1 LRGTGCTRALTGP
14 YRKKSS
20 IAVNRAVIPAA
31 RAHVALWTGI
41 AAKPNF
47 ESNPTRDE
55 RLDMALQDQQ
65 AEPSMEEI
73 LASIRRIISE
83 EEQTPT
89 AEPVLD
95 LTQTDEPQTEVE
107 DDIVFEAVEQV
118 VAQETVTAPTPAPTP
133 TQIETPMPTTATVIT
148 PTADTILSPPTA
160 SAAAGALARLAGTL
174 RVSDTPG
181 QTVEGVVRELLKPML
196 KEWLDKNLPS
206 IVESRVEA
214 ELERIARLA
223 R

>member
-1 LRGTGCTRALTGP
+1 MT
-14 YRKKSS
+14 
-20 IAVNRAVIPAA
+20 
-31 RAHVALWTGI
+31 
-41 AAKPNF
+41 
-47 ESNPTRDE
+47 
-55 RLDMALQDQQ
+55 LQDPQ

-83 EEQTPT
+83 EEQPA

-95 LTQTDEPQTEVE
+95 LTQHEPAPALEAPE

-118 VAQETVTAPTPAPTP
+118 VAAAAPAPTPAAAPARAPASEATTPSEPTILAP
-133 TQIETPMPTTATVIT
+133 PTTH
-148 PTADTILSPPTA
+148 
-160 SAAAGALARLAGTL
+160 AAAGSLARLAGSL
-174 RVSDTPG
+174 RIADTNG

-196 KEWLDKNLPS
+196 KDWLDKNLPA

>member
-1 LRGTGCTRALTGP
+1 
-14 YRKKSS
+14 
-20 IAVNRAVIPAA
+20 
-31 RAHVALWTGI
+31 
-41 AAKPNF
+41 
-47 ESNPTRDE
+47 
-55 RLDMALQDQQ
+55 MALQDPQ

-83 EEQTPT
+83 EEQSP

-95 LTQTDEPQTEVE
+95 LTEQASETPAPSAAPNVD
-107 DDIVFEAVEQV
+107 DDIVFEAVEPAV
-118 VAQETVTAPTPAPTP
+118 VEAAAPPPRPAPAPTQEVAP
-133 TQIETPMPTTATVIT
+133 TMSAETI
-148 PTADTILSPPTA
+148 ISQPTA
-160 SAAAGALARLAGTL
+160 SAAAGSMARLAGTL
-174 RVSDTPG
+174 RVADTPG

-196 KEWLDKNLPS
+196 KEWLDRNLPA

>member
-1 LRGTGCTRALTGP
+1 
-14 YRKKSS
+14 
-20 IAVNRAVIPAA
+20 
-31 RAHVALWTGI
+31 
-41 AAKPNF
+41 
-47 ESNPTRDE
+47 
-55 RLDMALQDQQ
+55 MALQDPQ

-83 EEQTPT
+83 EEQAP

-95 LTQTDEPQTEVE
+95 LTEHAQEPVAAAPQAE
-107 DDIVFEAVEQV
+107 DDIVFEAVEPAV
-118 VAQETVTAPTPAPTP
+118 IEEAPPPRPAPRAPALEAAASVTP
-133 TQIETPMPTTATVIT
+133 ETI
-148 PTADTILSPPTA
+148 ISPPTA
-160 SAAAGALARLAGTL
+160 SAAAGAMARLAGTL
-174 RVSDTPG
+174 RVADTPG

-196 KEWLDKNLPS
+196 KEWLDRNLPA

>member
-1 LRGTGCTRALTGP
+1 VLQALDVPRWTR
-14 YRKKSS
+14 
-20 IAVNRAVIPAA
+20 
-31 RAHVALWTGI
+31 I
-41 AAKPNF
+41 AAKPSLRV
-47 ESNPTRDE
+47 ETDSHE

-83 EEQTPT
+83 EEQAPT

-95 LTQTDEPQTEVE
+95 LTLTDEPPLEGAD
-107 DDIVFEAVEQV
+107 DDIVFETVDQAAAEEAV
-118 VAQETVTAPTPAPTP
+118 AAAPTPAPTP
-133 TQIETPMPTTATVIT
+133 TAESAMPSPAPAVTPS
-148 PTADTILSPPTA
+148 ADTILSPPTT

-174 RVSDTPG
+174 RISDTPG

-196 KEWLDKNLPS
+196 KEWLDKNLPA
-206 IVESRVEA
+206 IVEARVEA

>member
-1 LRGTGCTRALTGP
+1 
-14 YRKKSS
+14 
-20 IAVNRAVIPAA
+20 
-31 RAHVALWTGI
+31 
-41 AAKPNF
+41 
-47 ESNPTRDE
+47 
-55 RLDMALQDQQ
+55 MALQDQQ

-83 EEQTPT
+83 EEQAPK

-95 LTQTDEPQTEVE
+95 LTQTDEPQAESAE

-118 VAQETVTAPTPAPTP
+118 VADEAPAPAPATP
-133 TQIETPMPTTATVIT
+133 TETAMPRPAPVATS
-148 PTADTILSPPTA
+148 PADTILSPPTT

-174 RVSDTPG
+174 RISDTPG

-196 KEWLDKNLPS
+196 KEWLDKNLPA
-206 IVESRVEA
+206 IVEARVEA